1 MPASSPATD
10 RRGALRERHRRAIVD
25 AAAAL
30 LDERDG
36 ARFTVDELAAR
47 ADVARRTVFNH
58 FASVD
63 DVVAQVFG
71 DVLGSVA
78 SGLGA
83 GADAPRETAE
93 PGASLF
99 DELAAILR
107 GADLVTPMAYLTRVL
122 GSDGTEPS
130 PRVTTM
136 VARTFTD
143 LSERLVLDLTGRH
156 PDADLLD
163 VQLLVAS
170 FMSGL
175 MVIHRHWWEA
185 TGALD
190 DDASRVVWA
199 GLLDHLVERARHGH
213 EDAPAGT
220 VS

>member
-1 MPASSPATD
+1 MISEAPPAD
-10 RRGALRERHRRAIVD
+10 RRTALRQRHRRAIVD

-30 LDERDG
+30 LDERNG

-63 DVVAQVFG
+63 DVVAEVG
-71 DVLGSVA
+71 ARVLGEVA
-78 SGLGA
+78 ADVGA
-83 GADAPRETAE
+83 STTAPCADEHGT
-93 PGASLF
+93 SLF
-99 DELAAILR
+99 DELATVLR
-107 GADLVTPMAYLTRVL
+107 RADLVGPMAYLTRVL
-122 GSDGTEPS
+122 GAPDDAEPS

-143 LSERLVLDLTGRH
+143 LSERFVDDLTRRH

-175 MVIHRHWWEA
+175 LVIHRHWWEA
-185 TGALD
+185 TGAA
-190 DDASRVVWA
+190 DDAASREVWT

-213 EDAPAGT
+213 AAPSDRT
-220 VS
+220 S